1 MSECERHAEAADQY
15 IRAAQLA
22 PSEYETVFNAA
33 NTLRQAGKNSEA
45 ERYYR
50 AAAKIRPTV
59 TISLLVFAP
68 SSGFKFNYSTQLGF
82 KLLSSIRNINHYWLF
97 LINLCSPSIH
107 RQLTTINCDYL

>member
-33 NTLRQAGKNSEA
+33 NTLRQAGRNIEA

-50 AAAKIRPTV
+50 TAAKIRPTV
-59 TISLLVFAP
+59 TTPFPHLATEIATSFFH
-68 SSGFKFNYSTQLGF
+68 SIFNRS
-82 KLLSSIRNINHYWLF
+82 
-97 LINLCSPSIH
+97 NLN
-107 RQLTTINCDYL
+107 Q

>member
-1 MSECERHAEAADQY
+1 MNLTPPPLSNFQFAGQYLSECERHAEAADQY

-33 NTLRQAGKNSEA
+33 NTLRQAGRNGEA

-59 TISLLVFAP
+59 TKSST
-68 SSGFKFNYSTQLGF
+68 SSGQ
-82 KLLSSIRNINHYWLF
+82 IIN
-97 LINLCSPSIH
+97 
-107 RQLTTINCDYL
+107 